1 MKALVQSLPHCSQPK
16 CVQIIDTSG
25 SAFKPNK
32 EYEHKGPITFGAL
45 KFVSMNMRAIMC
57 FYACEAD

>member
-1 MKALVQSLPHCSQPK
+1 M
-16 CVQIIDTSG
+16 QIIDTSG
-25 SAFKPNK
+25 SAFKPKK

-57 FYACEAD
+57 FLLAKTIRFLPLQYVQTTRD